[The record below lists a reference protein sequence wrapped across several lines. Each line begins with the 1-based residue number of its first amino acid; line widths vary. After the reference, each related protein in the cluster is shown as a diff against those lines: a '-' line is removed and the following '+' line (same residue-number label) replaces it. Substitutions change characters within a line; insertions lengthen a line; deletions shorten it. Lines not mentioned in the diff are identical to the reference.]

1 MKTNE
6 TCPFLTGT
14 RVVYRPSPKG
24 IGNDVMAPPSQ
35 RLVPGNE
42 YVVKEIQDGSYV
54 VVEGYNHPGGGIYWT
69 EFEIK

>member
-1 MKTNE
+1 
-6 TCPFLTGT
+6 
-14 RVVYRPSPKG
+14 
-24 IGNDVMAPPSQ
+24 MAPPSQ

>member
-1 MKTNE
+1 
-6 TCPFLTGT
+6 
-14 RVVYRPSPKG
+14 
-24 IGNDVMAPPSQ
+24 MAPPSQ

-42 YVVKEIQDGSYV
+42 YVVKEIQDGGYV